1 MQEAFGAGFYPDSER
16 EKNDVGTPAGR
27 RPAGGP
33 ISVPS
38 RLCSPA
44 KTPARKTDLRSGSIH
59 YSATYNNNFEKLKDV
74 PSRFVS
80 VRGGLHGLILRSV
93 SVRVIFSTSDTGERA
108 PSIYV
113 HQPVQ
118 CWSNLFCPQS
128 ASEQAATPPK
138 LPSLTPEA
146 EPNLNTAN
154 IRLPLSACVKF
165 IRLR

>member
-1 MQEAFGAGFYPDSER
+1 MVQEAFGAGFYPDSER

-80 VRGGLHGLILRSV
+80 VPGGLHGLILRSV
-93 SVRVIFSTSDTGERA
+93 SVRVGFCSCLT
-108 PSIYV
+108 V
-113 HQPVQ
+113 CV
-118 CWSNLFCPQS
+118 SNVS
-128 ASEQAATPPK
+128 AFAAEGIK
-138 LPSLTPEA
+138 GRHA
-146 EPNLNTAN
+146 
-154 IRLPLSACVKF
+154 
-165 IRLR
+165 